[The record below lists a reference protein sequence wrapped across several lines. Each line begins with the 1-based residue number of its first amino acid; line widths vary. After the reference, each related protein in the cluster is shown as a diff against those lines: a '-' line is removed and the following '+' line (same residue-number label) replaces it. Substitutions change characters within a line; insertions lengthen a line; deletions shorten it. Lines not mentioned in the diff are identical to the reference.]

1 MRVRLR
7 QTSWWVWLG
16 WLIAT
21 LAGLY
26 QFLLQ
31 ISPGVMIP
39 ELSQSFHLDELGV
52 SLLSSS
58 FFYTYILCQIPA
70 GILIDYFKA
79 RRVLTI
85 FLTLM
90 AIVCVT
96 FSQAQSLWVAEISR
110 ILMGFFA
117 APFAVSAFYLAAHT
131 LPERFFAIIV
141 GFTETLA
148 MAGSAIGQILM
159 ARGVMTIGWRH
170 TLLVMA
176 LIAVFLAVCAFFFI
190 RDEKDRHVVATPRG
204 FYFADIIA
212 MFKMSQAWINGLF
225 CGLTFGLIAAF
236 GSFWAIPYLMA
247 AYQVPLHKAA
257 EISSMIFLGAG
268 LGAPLIGW
276 LTHYFSARLVMMACT
291 FAAVLVSLILLYIPV
306 KLGMVFLLMILL
318 GFFSAVYLLPFAVMR
333 DITPSHMR
341 GTVMGYVNMMCIL
354 IGSPILQPLIGWI
367 LSTHTTSSLSAYHQA
382 LSVIPFSLVVAFIL
396 AYFVQERS
404 A

>member
-7 QTSWWVWLG
+7 QTSWGVWLG
-16 WLIAT
+16 WLVAT
-21 LAGLY
+21 FAGLY

-31 ISPGVMIP
+31 ISPSVMIP

-70 GILIDYFKA
+70 GVLIDYFKA

-85 FLTLM
+85 FLSLM
-90 AIVCVT
+90 AIVCAT
-96 FSQAQSLWVAEISR
+96 FSQAQSLWVAETSR
-110 ILMGFFA
+110 ILMGLFA

-141 GFTETLA
+141 GLTETLA

-159 ARGVMTIGWRH
+159 ARGVLAVGWRH
-170 TLLVMA
+170 TLLIMA
-176 LIAVFLAVCAFFFI
+176 FIAVFLAICAFFFI
-190 RDEKDRHVVATPRG
+190 RDEKDRHVISTPRG
-204 FYFADIIA
+204 FHLSDTIA
-212 MFKMSQAWINGLF
+212 MLKMPQAWINGLF
-225 CGLTFGLIAAF
+225 CGLTFGVIAAF
-236 GSFWAIPYLMA
+236 GSFWAIPYLMT
-247 AYQVPLHKAA
+247 AYHVPLHRAA
-257 EISSMIFLGAG
+257 EASSMIFLGAG

-276 LTHYFSARLVMMACT
+276 LTHHFSARLLMMGCT
-291 FAAVLVSLILLYIPV
+291 VGTLIVSSILLYMPITF
-306 KLGMVFLLMILL
+306 GMAFLLMMLL

-354 IGSPILQPLIGWI
+354 IGSPVLQPLIGWI
-367 LSTHTTSSLSAYHQA
+367 LSIHTSSSLSAYHHA
-382 LSVIPFSLVVAFIL
+382 LSVIPLSLVIALGL
-396 AYFVQERS
+396 AWMVQEKS